1 MRDNNDQQ
9 YLSNESL
16 KSENFSSNTHN
27 TELLAQE
34 GAGAPGGLEYEI
46 PHRYN
51 MDMLVFLPVNLETS
65 FVYWEVTPALLEQYH
80 VGIDR
85 LRSKVIAVEG
95 EREAE
100 LSEFQ
105 VSTEMGKFYLHF
117 KAPMQYVLVRM
128 GYYDETGRF
137 VVILTSNLFRL
148 PNDRIE
154 FTENEVWMSIDENTR
169 EIIRASMEKEGGGLS
184 SRTLIEEKIT
194 ELSRLRGFSSGDL
207 PKRSE

>member
-1 MRDNNDQQ
+1 MRDNDQK

-16 KSENFSSNTHN
+16 GSESFSSNTHN
-27 TELLAQE
+27 TELLAKE
-34 GAGAPGGLEYEI
+34 GLGVPGGLEYEI

-65 FVYWEVTPALLEQYH
+65 FVYWEVTRALLEQYH

-85 LRSKVIAVEG
+85 LRSKIIAVDG
-95 EREAE
+95 ERETE

-105 VSTEMGKFYLHF
+105 VSTELGKFYLHF
-117 KAPMQYVLVRM
+117 KAPMQHVLVRM
-128 GYYDETGRF
+128 GFYDDSGRF
-137 VVILTSNLFRL
+137 VVILISNLFRL
-148 PNDRIE
+148 PNDQIE

-169 EIIRASMEKEGGGLS
+169 EIIKASMGKEGSGTLS

-194 ELSRLRGFSSGDL
+194 ELARLRGYSSGDL